1 MRVSASNLSKNSK
14 KSRNKIKF
22 VVADATFIC
31 ISILFALLL
40 RYDFTL
46 SYNSITALKHFAP
59 IALFVKLIT
68 FSIYG
73 MYRGM
78 WRYTSM
84 SDLINIVKASTL
96 GTMGS
101 VTLFVLIYGIA
112 DFPKSVILID
122 FVLTSILLSAS
133 RASIRIYF
141 SNFNQSYNK
150 TVNNQFSKTI
160 KKLIMIGGG
169 GSSEKII
176 REIRNS
182 RGLKSIVVG
191 IFDDDG
197 SKVGATIH
205 GVPILGPI
213 EELSEIKIPF
223 DEIIICIPTAT
234 NIEMRRIVAICK
246 STGKNYR
253 TVPTFSELIDGKVSM
268 KSVREVSMVDLLGR
282 KEVELDRS
290 SISQY
295 IYGKKVLVTGA
306 GGSIGSELVRNCL
319 TYDPSILILLDQS
332 EHNLFKIDREC
343 SQHKHPVSFKSILGD
358 IRDKALLHRVFS
370 SFNPDVVFHA
380 AAYKHVP
387 MQEEHPWEAVFTN
400 IQGTMNLMDA
410 SEDYGVDRFVLV
422 STDKAVNPTNIM
434 GATKRVAEKLIQ
446 SKSVDSQVKY
456 MAVRF
461 GNVIGSSGSVIPTFQ
476 EQIRNGGPVTITNP
490 RMKRYFMSI
499 SEAAQ
504 LILQAGAMGSGGEVY
519 VLDMGSPVNIKDIA
533 YELIRLSGLEPEKDI
548 SIEYI
553 GSRPGEKLYEEL
565 QTNDENILD
574 TNHEKI
580 LMMKNGNGYN
590 WDHLIN
596 QVYEVTE
603 SAKSYDVNKVM
614 DSLKTF
620 IPEYVPD
627 YSNEV
632 DWVEKTANKIINN

>member
-1 MRVSASNLSKNSK
+1 MRTSVSILSKNSK

-22 VVADATFIC
+22 VIVDAAFIC
-31 ISILFALLL
+31 ISILLAFLL

-46 SYNSITALKHFAP
+46 SQNSITALKQFAP
-59 IALFVKLIT
+59 IVLFVKLIT

-101 VTLFVLIYGIA
+101 LSLFVLIYGIA

-122 FVLTSILLSAS
+122 YALTSILLSAS
-133 RASIRIYF
+133 RASVRIYL
-141 SNFNQSYNK
+141 SNFNQSLNK
-150 TVNNQFSKTI
+150 SANNQFNSTR
-160 KKLIMIGGG
+160 KKLLMIGGG

-176 REIRNS
+176 REIRDS

-191 IFDDDG
+191 ILDDDG

-234 NIEMRRIVAICK
+234 NVEMRRIVAICK
-246 STGKNYR
+246 STGKSYR

-282 KEVELDRS
+282 KEVQLNRS

-319 TYDPSILILLDQS
+319 TFDPSLLILLDQS

-343 SQHKHPVSFKSILGD
+343 SQNKHPVSFKPILGD

-370 SFNPDVVFHA
+370 SFKPDVVFHA

-400 IQGTMNLMDA
+400 IHGTMNLMDA

-446 SKSVDSQVKY
+446 SKSIDSQVKY

-461 GNVIGSSGSVIPTFQ
+461 GTVI
-476 EQIRNGGPVTITNP
+476 
-490 RMKRYFMSI
+490 
-499 SEAAQ
+499 
-504 LILQAGAMGSGGEVY
+504 
-519 VLDMGSPVNIKDIA
+519 
-533 YELIRLSGLEPEKDI
+533 
-548 SIEYI
+548 
-553 GSRPGEKLYEEL
+553 
-565 QTNDENILD
+565 
-574 TNHEKI
+574 
-580 LMMKNGNGYN
+580 
-590 WDHLIN
+590 
-596 QVYEVTE
+596 
-603 SAKSYDVNKVM
+603 
-614 DSLKTF
+614 
-620 IPEYVPD
+620 
-627 YSNEV
+627 
-632 DWVEKTANKIINN
+632 

>member
-1 MRVSASNLSKNSK
+1 MSKNIK
-14 KSRNKIKF
+14 KSRNHIN
-22 VVADATFIC
+22 FIIC
-31 ISILFALLL
+31 DIGFIILAIILSFLL
-40 RYDFTL
+40 RYDFSL
-46 SYNSITALKHFAP
+46 SNQSILMLKYFTP
-59 IALFVKLIT
+59 IVLGAKMVSFLT
-68 FSIYG
+68 YG

-84 SDLINIVKASTL
+84 SDLINILKASFL

-101 VTLFVLIYGIA
+101 ITVFVLIYGFSG
-112 DFPKSVILID
+112 FPKSVLFID
-122 FVLTSILLSAS
+122 FILCTIFLSSS
-133 RASIRIYF
+133 RAAVRIYF
-141 SNFNQSYNK
+141 SNL
-150 TVNNQFSKTI
+150 NNSSIKISQKPSLNRR

-176 REIRNS
+176 REIRDN
-182 RGLKSIVVG
+182 RRLNYLVVG
-191 IFDDDG
+191 ILDDDG
-197 SKVGATIH
+197 GKIGATIH
-205 GVPILGPI
+205 GVPII
-213 EELSEIKIPF
+213 DSIDQLSELKIPF
-223 DEIIICIPTAT
+223 DEIIICIPSAT
-234 NIEMRRIVAICK
+234 NIEMRRIIAICK
-246 STGKNYR
+246 STGNNYR
-253 TVPTFSELIDGKVSM
+253 TVPTFSELIGGKVSM

-282 KEVELDRS
+282 KEVQLDRS

-295 IYGKKVLVTGA
+295 IFGKKVLVTGA

-319 TYDPSILILLDQS
+319 TFDPDLLVLMDQS
-332 EHNLFKIDREC
+332 EHNLFKIEREC
-343 SQHKHPVSFKSILGD
+343 SKNKHPVSFQPILGD

-370 SFNPDVVFHA
+370 SFQPDVVFHA

-387 MQEEHPWEAVFTN
+387 MQEDHPWEAVLTN
-400 IQGTMNLMDA
+400 INGTLNLMDA
-410 SEDYGVDRFVLV
+410 SEDYEVDRFVLV

-446 SKSVDSQVKY
+446 SKAIDSKVNY

-490 RMKRYFMSI
+490 KMQRYFMSI

-519 VLDMGSPVNIKDIA
+519 VLDMGKSVNIKDIA

-565 QTNDENILD
+565 QTKDENIMD

-580 LMMKNGNGYN
+580 LMMKNGVGDN
-590 WDHLIN
+590 WEQLILKVN
-596 QVYEVTE
+596 KITS
-603 SAKSYDVNKVM
+603 SAKSYNINKVV
-614 DSLKTF
+614 DALKSF
-620 IPEYVPD
+620 IPEYIPSYKD
-627 YSNEV
+627 GDLE
-632 DWVEKTANKIINN
+632 WIEKTSKKIIKN

>member
-1 MRVSASNLSKNSK
+1 MSRNSK
-14 KSRNKIKF
+14 KSRNHIKF
-22 VVADATFIC
+22 VIADIGFIT
-31 ISILFALLL
+31 ISLILAFLL
-40 RYDFTL
+40 RYDFSL
-46 SYNSITALKHFAP
+46 SNQSILMLKHFTP
-59 IALFVKLIT
+59 IVLGAKMISFL
-68 FSIYG
+68 SYG

-84 SDLINIVKASTL
+84 SDLINILKASSL

-101 VTLFVLIYGIA
+101 ITFFVLIHGFSG
-112 DFPKSVILID
+112 FPKSVLFID
-122 FVLTSILLSAS
+122 FILCTIFLSSS
-133 RASIRIYF
+133 RAAVRIYF
-141 SNFNQSYNK
+141 SNL
-150 TVNNQFSKTI
+150 NNSETKLSHHPSLNRR

-176 REIRNS
+176 REIRDN
-182 RGLKSIVVG
+182 RGLNYLVVG
-191 IFDDDG
+191 ILDDDG
-197 SKVGATIH
+197 AKIGATIH
-205 GVPILGPI
+205 GIPIIGSIDKLP
-213 EELSEIKIPF
+213 ELKIPF

-234 NIEMRRIVAICK
+234 NIEMRRIIAICK
-246 STGKNYR
+246 STGNNYR
-253 TVPTFSELIDGKVSM
+253 TVPTFSELIGGKVSM

-282 KEVELDRS
+282 KEVQLDRS

-295 IYGKKVLVTGA
+295 IFGKKVLVTGA

-319 TYDPSILILLDQS
+319 TFDPDLLVLMDQS
-332 EHNLFKIDREC
+332 EHNLFKIEREC
-343 SQHKHPVSFKSILGD
+343 SQNKHPVSFQPILGD

-370 SFNPDVVFHA
+370 SFQPDVVFHA

-387 MQEEHPWEAVFTN
+387 MQEDHPWEAVLTN
-400 IQGTMNLMDA
+400 INGTLNLMDA
-410 SEDYGVDRFVLV
+410 SEDYEVDRFVLV

-446 SKSVDSQVKY
+446 SKAIDSKVNY

-490 RMKRYFMSI
+490 KMQRYFMSI

-519 VLDMGSPVNIKDIA
+519 VLDMGKPVNIKDIA

-565 QTNDENILD
+565 QTKDENIMD

-580 LMMKNGNGYN
+580 LMMKNGVGDN
-590 WDHLIN
+590 WEQLILKVN
-596 QVYEVTE
+596 KITS
-603 SAKSYDVNKVM
+603 SAKSYNINKVV
-614 DSLKTF
+614 DALKSF
-620 IPEYVPD
+620 IPEYIPSYKD
-627 YSNEV
+627 GDLE
-632 DWVEKTANKIINN
+632 WIEKTSKKIIKN